1 MNNDYLI
8 EIYQE
13 LISGIKYFSGKLIVK
28 IYLEYFFIENDLD
41 NIFIY

>member
-13 LISGIKYFSGKLIVK
+13 LISGIKCFSGKLLLK